1 MKRCTPIGLAL
12 LLLIISAGAQE
23 AGEGVLLTPRFST
36 GEQERYRMHLTLE
49 TESTLSPL
57 GSALTRERPLRLA
70 FDITWRVEALSA
82 GPEGAT
88 RLRAVIEAI
97 HIEPANRGASGNTEE
112 SFVGKPVTYRLR
124 RDGGVEGIEA
134 PEEWQENGQPAAWL
148 RTWLQESGGA
158 ATGLPSHRVAPG
170 EQWREERE
178 FDVPGLP
185 RQHLTAESQYLRNEE
200 VNGRPCAA
208 ILTRF
213 ELKGAEVREEE
224 APGGVPVSYDNQVE
238 GGGTRLSCYEL
249 RTGRLLKSTQTS
261 REHIRLEI
269 RWGQGKSDKPLTPT
283 VLESRTT
290 TEFHLQVVE

>member
-1 MKRCTPIGLAL
+1 
-12 LLLIISAGAQE
+12 
-23 AGEGVLLTPRFST
+23 
-36 GEQERYRMHLTLE
+36 
-49 TESTLSPL
+49 
-57 GSALTRERPLRLA
+57 
-70 FDITWRVEALSA
+70 
-82 GPEGAT
+82 
-88 RLRAVIEAI
+88 
-97 HIEPANRGASGNTEE
+97 
-112 SFVGKPVTYRLR
+112 
-124 RDGGVEGIEA
+124 EGIEA
-134 PEEWQENGQPAAWL
+134 PEEWLEDGQPAAWL
-148 RTWLQESGGA
+148 RTWLKESTGA
-158 ATGLPSHRVAPG
+158 ATGVPSHPVQPG

-224 APGGVPVSYDNQVE
+224 APGGVPVSYDSQVE

-249 RTGRLLKSTQTS
+249 RTGRLLESTQTS
-261 REHIRLEI
+261 QEHIRVEI

-290 TEFHLQVVE
+290 TESHLQVVE